1 MSGVVYLV
9 GAGPGDPRLLTLRG
23 AEVLQRADVV
33 VYDRLAPAA
42 LLDLAPR
49 GAERVDAGKARGR
62 VALSQEEINRV
73 LVDRGRRGLTVVRL
87 KGGDPFVFGRGGEEA
102 LALAGAGVPFEV
114 VPGVSAAVA
123 APAYAG
129 IPVTHRGLAASYAVI
144 SATLAGGAP
153 ADLARTA
160 AAADTLVLLMAAE
173 RLGEVCAQL
182 IAAGRPADEPAAVV
196 ASASTGAQRVVTGT
210 LAELAAAEVEVDP
223 PATLVTGPSVA
234 LAGRWPGSPGRPGAR
249 RGTRS
254 AARPAEGQPGD
265 HLVLVD
271 LTGELE
277 AELAVEASRAG
288 LAGHPA
294 GQQLGR
300 AGRVRTWS
308 QSSSTAARP

>member
-102 LALAGAGVPFEV
+102 LALAEAGVPFEV

-123 APAYAG
+123 AP
-129 IPVTHRGLAASYAVI
+129 PTPASP
-144 SATLAGGAP
+144 SP
-153 ADLARTA
+153 
-160 AAADTLVLLMAAE
+160 
-173 RLGEVCAQL
+173 
-182 IAAGRPADEPAAVV
+182 
-196 ASASTGAQRVVTGT
+196 TGAW
-210 LAELAAAEVEVDP
+210 P
-223 PATLVTGPSVA
+223 PATP
-234 LAGRWPGSPGRPGAR
+234 
-249 RGTRS
+249 
-254 AARPAEGQPGD
+254 
-265 HLVLVD
+265 
-271 LTGELE
+271 
-277 AELAVEASRAG
+277 
-288 LAGHPA
+288 
-294 GQQLGR
+294 
-300 AGRVRTWS
+300 
-308 QSSSTAARP
+308 

>member
-1 MSGVVYLV
+1 VSGIIYLV

-62 VALSQEEINRV
+62 AALSQEAINRI
-73 LVDRGRRGLTVVRL
+73 LVERGRRGLEVVRL

-102 LALAGAGVPFEV
+102 LALAEAGVRFEI

-129 IPVTHRGLAASYAVI
+129 IPVTHRGLATSFAVI

-153 ADLARTA
+153 ADLAAAA

-173 RLGEVCAQL
+173 RLREVCAQL
-182 IAAGRPADEPAAVV
+182 IAAGRPPDQSAAVIS
-196 ASASTGAQRVVTGT
+196 SASTDAQQVRTAT
-210 LAELAAAEVEVDP
+210 LADLAASDAEVDP
-223 PATLVTGPSVA
+223 PATLICGPSVA
-234 LAGRWPGSPGRPGAR
+234 LAEPLAWFTPGTEADPPGEPATTDPGTALL
-249 RGTRS
+249 GRS
-254 AARPAEGQPGD
+254 AR
-265 HLVLVD
+265 
-271 LTGELE
+271 
-277 AELAVEASRAG
+277 
-288 LAGHPA
+288 
-294 GQQLGR
+294 
-300 AGRVRTWS
+300 
-308 QSSSTAARP
+308 

>member
-1 MSGVVYLV
+1 VTGVVYLV

-62 VALSQEEINRV
+62 VALSQDGINRL
-73 LVDRGRRGLTVVRL
+73 LVDRARRGLTVVRL

-102 LALAGAGVPFEV
+102 LALAEAWVRYEV

-129 IPVTHRGLAASYAVI
+129 IPLTHRGLAGSFAVV
-144 SATLAGGAP
+144 SATLAGGNP

-173 RLGEVCAQL
+173 RLGEVCAEL
-182 IAAGRPADEPAAVV
+182 VAAGRPATEPAAVI
-196 ASASTGAQRVVTGT
+196 ASATTGAQRTLVGT
-210 LAELAAAEVEVDP
+210 LAELAGAEVDP
-223 PATLVTGPSVA
+223 PATLVVGPAVA
-234 LAGRWPGSPGRPGAR
+234 LADRLAWFAPGPPAHAATAGSVRIWPPG
-249 RGTRS
+249 
-254 AARPAEGQPGD
+254 
-265 HLVLVD
+265 
-271 LTGELE
+271 GE
-277 AELAVEASRAG
+277 A
-288 LAGHPA
+288 
-294 GQQLGR
+294 
-300 AGRVRTWS
+300 
-308 QSSSTAARP
+308 

>member
-1 MSGVVYLV
+1 VSGIVYLV

-62 VALSQEEINRV
+62 VALSQEAINRV

-102 LALAGAGVPFEV
+102 LALAEAGVPFEV

-129 IPVTHRGLAASYAVI
+129 IPVTHRGLAASYAVV

-182 IAAGRPADEPAAVV
+182 IAAGRPADEPAAVI
-196 ASASTGAQRVVTGT
+196 ASASTAAQQVVTGT
-210 LAELAAAEVEVDP
+210 LAELAAADPDVAP
-223 PATLVTGPSVA
+223 PATLVCGPSVA
-234 LAGRWPGSPGRPGAR
+234 LAEPLAWFAAPGREPP
-249 RGTRS
+249 
-254 AARPAEGQPGD
+254 AA
-265 HLVLVD
+265 
-271 LTGELE
+271 
-277 AELAVEASRAG
+277 
-288 LAGHPA
+288 
-294 GQQLGR
+294 
-300 AGRVRTWS
+300 
-308 QSSSTAARP
+308 AATP